1 MSETLEVVPENL
13 CPKAKQPLQN
23 TLRKVQKFI
32 RTLLVALVSIVTT
45 NLYSQNITFK
55 HLTTDDGLSQFSVN
69 SLYID
74 ENGILW
80 IATREGLN
88 QYNGN
93 DIQTYKL
100 SKNDPYSL
108 FCNTVLRITGDQNGK
123 IYMLCTEGIAQ
134 FDLTTQRFTTL
145 LQDNINSIYYKN
157 GLFIGKKNEIYRYNE
172 QTGNFD
178 LFYQMAGEN
187 IEIFCMYENEGEMW
201 IGTTSEGVFKLRLDG
216 QQLTHPIDKG
226 NITSIYRDNAG
237 EMWIGS
243 WENGLFHLKADGT
256 IENLRHDPENPHSL
270 SSNFVRACCEDD
282 LGNIWIGTFNGLNRY
297 NKSTGIFQNHTAAE
311 AQSEGLTH
319 SSIWCIVKDK
329 QGTLWL
335 GTYFG
340 GVNYFNPE
348 YEIYTGYRVSREE
361 KKGLSSPIVG
371 RTIEDKNGNLWI
383 GTEGGGLNFY
393 NRHTR
398 EFKWYLTGQG
408 HNSISH
414 SNVKALY
421 YDPDKEII
429 WIGTHLGGLN
439 KLDIRTGTFT
449 HYLMEEDNPETLPSN
464 IVRDITPYQDQLLI
478 ATQNGVCLFDP
489 QDGKCRQLFKDT
501 KEGRRIIMV
510 ADLEMDANGTLWIAA
525 TGEGVFAYRFDT
537 NKLTNYRHDA
547 EQPNSLSNNNVNN
560 IMQDSR
566 GNLWLST
573 SGSGLD
579 LYRPATNDFA
589 NFDKASN
596 GLVSDCI
603 YDTQESP
610 TSGKLILT
618 TNQGFSIFD
627 QETGRFRNYSVEN
640 GFPLTAVNENAL
652 CATHDGEIFLG
663 GTQGMISFNELELNF
678 TPKPYRIIL
687 SRLIVNGTEVKVGDD
702 TGILSRSSLCHTEE
716 ITLNADQTMFS
727 IEFATSNYVAA
738 NKDDIIYKLEG
749 FSDDW
754 NSTRGQPIITYTNL
768 NAGTYHLLVKP
779 RGKEEALC
787 PQVRLT
793 IHVLPPYYRT
803 PLAYLVYLVVTG
815 ILLGYLVRT
824 YKSRIKLRESLKY
837 EQKHIQDVEALNQSK
852 LRFFTN
858 ISHEFRTPLTLI
870 VSQVETLMQL
880 QNFTPTIY
888 NKILGIYQ
896 NSIQLREL
904 ITELLDFRKQEQGH
918 MKVKVSPHDIVHF
931 LYENYLIFME
941 YANSKQINLL
951 FEKDTDSLEVW
962 YDQKQMQKVVNNLL
976 SNAIKHTQAEDTI
989 TLGIATEGN
998 EAVIRVADTGSGI
1011 DAKEADKIF
1020 DRFYQ
1025 TEQPDSPGRSAGTG
1039 IGLALTKGIVEL
1051 HHGTIRVESELGK
1064 GSCFIVRLQL
1074 GNSQFSAEEISKK
1087 SEDVRQ
1093 AEQPQSA
1100 EVSALLKAELEE
1112 NAPKRRMP
1120 DVKMVI
1126 VEDNAPI
1133 REMLAGIFRPFYRV
1147 LTAADGEEGLE
1158 LVRKEMP
1165 NIVVSDVVMPKMSGT
1180 ELCKQLKG
1188 DFNTCHIPVVLLTA
1202 RTAIEQNIEGLRTGA
1217 DDYITKPFNT
1227 NLLISRCNN
1236 LVNSRI
1242 LLQEKFSKQPQAYTQ
1257 MLATN
1262 PIDKDILDRATG
1274 IIEEHLDDTEFNV
1287 NIFAREM
1294 GMARTNL
1301 FTKLKAITGQTPNDF
1316 ILTIRLKKGAL
1327 MLRNNMELNISEI
1340 SDKIGFSSSRYF
1352 SKCFKDVYHVSPLA
1366 YRKGETAG
1374 EEEEEKSEGE

>member
-1 MSETLEVVPENL
+1 M
-13 CPKAKQPLQN
+13 
-23 TLRKVQKFI
+23 QKFI
-32 RTLLVALVSIVTT
+32 RTLFLVLVSIVTA
-45 NLYSQNITFK
+45 NVHSQNITFN

-88 QYNGN
+88 RYNGN

-100 SKNDPYSL
+100 NKNDPYSL
-108 FCNTVLRITGDQNGK
+108 FCNTVLRMAGDQNGK
-123 IYMLCTEGIAQ
+123 IYLLCTEGVAQ

-145 LQDNINSIYYKN
+145 LQGNINSIYYKN

-172 QTGNFD
+172 QTDNFD
-178 LFYQMAGEN
+178 LYYQMAGEN
-187 IEIFCMYENEGEMW
+187 IEISCMFEDKGHMW
-201 IGTTSEGVFKLRLDG
+201 IGTTSEGVFNLKIDEHL
-216 QQLTHPIDKG
+216 LTHPIEKG
-226 NITSIYRDNAG
+226 NITSIYQDNAG
-237 EMWIGS
+237 ELWIGS
-243 WENGLFHLKADGT
+243 WEKGLFRVKTDGN
-256 IENLRHDPENPHSL
+256 IENLRNDPKNPHSI
-270 SSNFVRACCEDD
+270 SSDFVRSCCEDN

-297 NKSTGIFQNHTAAE
+297 NKTTGLFQNHTSNE
-311 AQSEGLTH
+311 MQNEGLTH
-319 SSIWCIVKDK
+319 SSIWCIVKDN

-348 YEIYTGYRVSREE
+348 YEIYTRYKASIHE
-361 KKGLSSPIVG
+361 KEGLSSPVVG

-393 NRHTR
+393 NRRTR
-398 EFKWYLTGQG
+398 EFKWYLAGQG
-408 HNSISH
+408 RNSISH

-421 YDPDKEII
+421 YDPAKEII

-449 HYLMEEDNPETLPSN
+449 HYLMEEGNPETLPSN
-464 IVRDITPYQDQLLI
+464 IVRDIAPYQDQLI
-478 ATQNGVCLFDP
+478 VATQNGVCLFNP
-489 QDGKCRQLFKDT
+489 QTGKCQQLFKDS
-501 KEGRRIIMV
+501 KEGRKIAMV
-510 ADLEMDANGTLWIAA
+510 ADVEVDNNGTLWIAA
-525 TGEGVFAYRFDT
+525 TGEGIFSYRFDT
-537 NKLTNYRHDA
+537 NKLTNYRHDGTQA
-547 EQPNSLSNNNVNN
+547 HSLSNNNVNN
-560 IMQDSR
+560 IMQDSK
-566 GNLWLST
+566 GNLWFST

-579 LYRPATNDFA
+579 LYRSATNDFE
-589 NFDKASN
+589 NFDKGKN

-610 TSGKLILT
+610 VSGKLILI

-627 QETGRFRNYSVEN
+627 QKVEKFQNYSVEN

-652 CATHDGEIFLG
+652 CVTRDGEIFLG
-663 GTQGMISFNELELNF
+663 GTQGMLSFNELELNF
-678 TPKPYRIIL
+678 TPKPYKIIL
-687 SRLIVNGTEVKVGDD
+687 SRLIVNGAEVKVSDE
-702 TGILSRSSLCHTEE
+702 TGILTQSLCHTQE
-716 ITLNADQTMFS
+716 ITLNANQTMFS

-738 NKDDIIYKLEG
+738 NKNEIIYKLEG
-749 FSDDW
+749 FSEDW

-768 NAGTYHLLVKP
+768 NAGTYNLLIKP
-779 RGKEEALC
+779 KGKEESIC
-787 PQVRLT
+787 PQVHLT
-793 IHVLPPYYRT
+793 IHVLPPYYKT
-803 PLAYLVYLVVTG
+803 PLAYLIYLIVTG
-815 ILLGYLVRT
+815 ILLWYLVKT
-824 YKSRIKLRESLKY
+824 YKSRIKLRGSLKY

-888 NKILGIYQ
+888 NKILSIYQ

-918 MKVKVSPHDIVHF
+918 MKVKVSPHNIVHF

-941 YANSKQINLL
+941 YASSKQINFN
-951 FEKDTDSLEVW
+951 FEKDCESLEVW

-989 TLGIATEGN
+989 TLSITTEGN
-998 EAVIRVADTGSGI
+998 EAVIRVTDTGSGI
-1011 DAKEADKIF
+1011 DAKEVDKIF

-1025 TEQPDSPGRSAGTG
+1025 TEQMDSLTTGVGTG

-1051 HHGTIRVESELGK
+1051 HHGTIKVESELGK
-1064 GSCFIVRLQL
+1064 GSSFIVRLHL
-1074 GNSQFSAEEISKK
+1074 GNAHFNTEEISKK
-1087 SEDVRQ
+1087 SEDVQ
-1093 AEQPQSA
+1093 QIEQPQISEIDA
-1100 EVSALLKAELEE
+1100 SLKAELEE
-1112 NAPKRRMP
+1112 NAPIKRMP

-1126 VEDNAPI
+1126 VEDNASI
-1133 REMLAGIFRPFYRV
+1133 CEMLANIFRPFYQV

-1158 LVRKEMP
+1158 LIQKEMP

-1180 ELCKQLKG
+1180 ELCKQIKN

-1202 RTAIEQNIEGLRTGA
+1202 RTAVEQNIEGLRIGA

-1242 LLQEKFSKQPQAYTQ
+1242 LLQEKFSKQPQAYAQ

-1262 PIDKDILDRATG
+1262 PIDKEILDRAIS
-1274 IIEEHLDDTEFNV
+1274 IIEKTLDNTEFNV

-1294 GMARTNL
+1294 AMARTNL

-1327 MLRNNMELNISEI
+1327 MLRNNPELNITEI

-1352 SKCFKDVYHVSPLA
+1352 SKCFKDVYQISPLA
-1366 YRKGETAG
+1366 YRKGENMDSDEKN
-1374 EEEEEKSEGE
+1374 EEEPPLAT